1 VGHVLFMR
9 SQLRKLSGVN
19 MWPQSRMRKTR

>member
-1 VGHVLFMR
+1 VLFML